1 MLHWLHNKD
10 KQLKLWI
17 RNRVIE
23 INRFTDLESWFYV
36 KSCDMIADIGTR
48 RRSSLKDVNRDSIWI
63 NGYQWMTL
71 ESKLFPTLT
80 IDEIKLN
87 QQEIAAM
94 RKENQGK
101 ILKVPETNHE
111 EISTENYHSNCNIS
125 NRVPSEVEERYQYS
139 NYIIDPNKH
148 KFTTV
153 CRILAFIQKFIT
165 NLKQS
170 VKTSKNYQTNKEKI
184 VIKTKSDISTDL
196 SKQELEKT
204 TQYFFKKGTE
214 EIKHFLKESQYKKI
228 SKEKD
233 GILFYTGR
241 ILPTQ
246 NVSIVGR
253 MTEAM
258 KDLTATTFCVP
269 VLEKHSPIAYSI
281 ISEVHW
287 RNQNAKHGGVETV
300 LRYSNLTA
308 YIIEG
313 RELVK
318 RIKRDCERCKILA
331 KRTTEVSLGSVSATN
346 ITITPAFYY
355 TQVDLAGPF
364 KAYTLHN

>member
-1 MLHWLHNKD
+1 M
-10 KQLKLWI
+10 
-17 RNRVIE
+17 
-23 INRFTDLESWFYV
+23 Y
-36 KSCDMIADIGTR
+36 
-48 RRSSLKDVNRDSIWI
+48 
-63 NGYQWMTL
+63 
-71 ESKLFPTLT
+71 
-80 IDEIKLN
+80 
-87 QQEIAAM
+87 
-94 RKENQGK
+94 
-101 ILKVPETNHE
+101 
-111 EISTENYHSNCNIS
+111 
-125 NRVPSEVEERYQYS
+125 
-139 NYIIDPNKH
+139 
-148 KFTTV
+148 
-153 CRILAFIQKFIT
+153 RILAFIQKFIT

-196 SKQELEKT
+196 SKQELEKAI
-204 TQYFFKKGTE
+204 QYFFKKGTE

-269 VLEKHSPIAYSI
+269 ALEKHSPIAYSI

-287 RNQNAKHGGVETV
+287 HNQNAKQGGVETV

-313 RELVK
+313 GELVK
-318 RIKRDCERCKILA
+318 RIKRDC
-331 KRTTEVSLGSVSATN
+331 
-346 ITITPAFYY
+346 
-355 TQVDLAGPF
+355 
-364 KAYTLHN
+364 